1 MTTSHTAPLARQAWY
16 YPDGSGMLHQPAV
29 AQGAPTGLR
38 TTCRGGRT
46 AGRTPCRSPRA
57 TRRDV
62 GVVHS
67 LAAARGASER
77 DAGHDAG
84 MDISHLT
91 LNAYLD
97 EWLGLLRIRIQP
109 TTLRSYADMIDA

>member
-1 MTTSHTAPLARQAWY
+1 MTERLSTVRQSTQRRAVSAAHRDTTAA
-16 YPDGSGMLHQPAV
+16 S
-29 AQGAPTGLR
+29 
-38 TTCRGGRT
+38 
-46 AGRTPCRSPRA
+46 RTPGA
-57 TRRDV
+57 A
-62 GVVHS
+62 VHS

-97 EWLGLLRIRIQP
+97 EWLGLLRTRIQP
-109 TTLRSYADMIDA
+109 TTLRSTTDMIDA